1 MLYDEEIHYSAAL
14 STSIFLIQPTKF
26 LCYGFLVYISAVF
39 LEIRFWNVQLLRVSS
54 RTVVTTEGDQRQ
66 TNIML
71 LKQFHAPNFV
81 VLTMNTK
88 NLDSQ

>member
-14 STSIFLIQPTKF
+14 STSIFLIQQTKF

-39 LEIRFWNVQLLRVSS
+39 LEIRFWTATR
-54 RTVVTTEGDQRQ
+54 VVTTEEDQQQ
-66 TNIML
+66 TNILL
-71 LKQFHAPNFV
+71 LKQFHAPHFV
-81 VLTMNTK
+81 VLAMNKK

>member
-14 STSIFLIQPTKF
+14 STSIFLIQQTKF

-39 LEIRFWNVQLLRVSS
+39 LEIRFWTATR
-54 RTVVTTEGDQRQ
+54 VVTTEEDQRQ
-66 TNIML
+66 TNILL
-71 LKQFHAPNFV
+71 LKQFHAPHFV
-81 VLTMNTK
+81 VLTMNKK

>member
-1 MLYDEEIHYSAAL
+1 MAS
-14 STSIFLIQPTKF
+14 SFIFLPCF
-26 LCYGFLVYISAVF
+26 LRSAFETFNSV
-39 LEIRFWNVQLLRVSS
+39 LRESS

-81 VLTMNTK
+81 VLTMNKK